1 LEKPFDAFGQ
11 FSRSFNISR
20 KRSKLSL
27 RKTRAKPRCKH
38 NWPSFEAGLLVHLSW
53 RTSCGLMKLKKK
65 PRSRARSEDRFI
77 GKRIRA
83 RRVALDLTLLDLAR
97 RLGVTLQQVQKY
109 EAGEN
114 RVSAVRLFDIC
125 EALGVS
131 LDSMFRRKLGS

>member
-1 LEKPFDAFGQ
+1 
-11 FSRSFNISR
+11 
-20 KRSKLSL
+20 
-27 RKTRAKPRCKH
+27 
-38 NWPSFEAGLLVHLSW
+38 
-53 RTSCGLMKLKKK
+53 MKLKKK

-131 LDSMFRRKLGS
+131 LD